1 MKKSIVILTIA
12 FLAIGTGVK
21 AQRGK
26 VAFNLQAG
34 YNFQD
39 DIAFY
44 NAYGYI
50 KDAFQYTGSVE
61 YFADKYRSVE
71 FSYTFLPTNAPLF
84 GYTLGNQL
92 NKGSDRVALNYI
104 ILGLNNY
111 FPVSTTTAVHPYAGA
126 GIGVG
131 VASSRDGGSTYT
143 KFAYN
148 AKLGLLL
155 QSPKSKIGFKLQTN
169 IQSMVQGAG
178 GGIYIGSGGSGVG
191 ISTYST
197 VLQFGFTGGLLI
209 KLN

>member
-1 MKKSIVILTIA
+1 MKKSIVILIIA
-12 FLAIGTGVK
+12 FLAVSTDTK
-21 AQRGK
+21 AQQGK
-26 VAFNLQAG
+26 VAFNMQAG

-50 KDAFQYTGSVE
+50 KDAFQYTGSFE
-61 YFADKYRSVE
+61 YFPNKYRSIE
-71 FSYTFLPTNAPLF
+71 LSYTLLPTNAPLF

-92 NKGSDRVALNYI
+92 NKGTDRVSLNYI
-104 ILGLNNY
+104 IFGLNNY
-111 FPVSTTTAVHPYAGA
+111 FPVSSPSLHPYAGA

-131 VASSRDGGSTYT
+131 VASSRDGGATYT

-155 QSPKSKIGFKLQTN
+155 QAPKSKIGVKLQTN

-178 GGIYIGSGGSGVG
+178 GGIYIGSGGAGVG

-197 VLQFGFTGGLLI
+197 VLQFGFTGGLVFSL
-209 KLN
+209 K